1 MKALGLVRRI
11 DELGRVV
18 IPKDIRR
25 SMGIHKDSPLEM
37 FFDEETNGLI
47 LIPYH
52 NNISSK
58 IRGIAQNLSSISS
71 NQNECEIAAELKKI
85 AKKLEN
91 LDY

>member
-1 MKALGLVRRI
+1 MRATGIVRRL
-11 DELGRVV
+11 DDLGRIV
-18 IPKDIRR
+18 IPKELRR
-25 SMGIHKDSPLEM
+25 NMGVREGTPLEM

-52 NNISSK
+52 NSISSK